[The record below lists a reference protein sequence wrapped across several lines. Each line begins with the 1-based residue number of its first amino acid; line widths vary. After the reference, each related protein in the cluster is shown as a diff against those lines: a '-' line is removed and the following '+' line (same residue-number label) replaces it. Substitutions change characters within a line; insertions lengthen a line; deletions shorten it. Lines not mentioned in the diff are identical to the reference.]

1 MSLPS
6 SNSIPNLG
14 GIYGNIT
21 QLTGTPSQVS
31 QAQQALWTAVWPPA
45 GSIYKF
51 LNALPP
57 GELKSWL
64 TAGPQEF
71 YKKIIQLF
79 TGKRWTSGDYV
90 LGERLNDN
98 IYGQGDIGRQQVTDD
113 MVAVAHQ
120 LFNQLFGVRIATSDD
135 LDALDA
141 GIVAYKAREASRG
154 ISQDAIERAVFLK
167 QHFYPSSTYN
177 KTPWDLRYF
186 EMYPLVDRIPDYELD
201 KWYTGEV
208 IGGGHATD
216 GIIEVSAANVLQQF
230 VGADF
235 NPVTGT
241 TTLPDGTVLSPGG
254 GSGSGGGNSSGSPL
268 DNVVSYV
275 KANPA
280 MIGLVLLGGY
290 FLYEEYA

>member
-1 MSLPS
+1 MSVPS
-6 SNSIPNLG
+6 TATIPNLG

-21 QLTGTPSQVS
+21 QLTGTDQQIS
-31 QAQQALWTAVWPPA
+31 QAQQALWSAVWPPA

-64 TAGPQEF
+64 TAGPVEF
-71 YKKIIQLF
+71 YKKLIQLF
-79 TGKRWTSGDYV
+79 TGKKWTSGDYV

-98 IYGQGDIGRQQVTDD
+98 VYGQKDIGRQQVTDD
-113 MVAVAHQ
+113 MVAVAHT

-135 LDALDA
+135 LDALDN
-141 GIVAYKAREASRG
+141 GIIAYKARQSSQG

-177 KTPWDLRYF
+177 KAPWDLRYF
-186 EMYPLVDRIPDYELD
+186 ELYPLVDRIPAYEPG
-201 KWYTGEV
+201 KWFTGEV
-208 IGGGHATD
+208 IGGGHATE
-216 GIIEVSAANVLQQF
+216 GIIEISAANVLQQF

-235 NPVTGT
+235 NPATGT
-241 TTLPDGTVLSPGG
+241 TTLPDGTVLSPGNDG
-254 GSGSGGGNSSGSPL
+254 SGSPL

-275 KANPA
+275 KANP
-280 MIGLVLLGGY
+280 MLFGLVLIGGY
-290 FLYEEYA
+290 FLYEEYT

>member
-1 MSLPS
+1 MSVPS
-6 SNSIPNLG
+6 SNAGIPNLG

-21 QLTGTPSQVS
+21 QLTGSDQQIS

-57 GELKSWL
+57 GELKNWL

-71 YKKIIQLF
+71 YKKLIQLF
-79 TGKRWTSGDYV
+79 TGKKWTSGDYV

-98 IYGQGDIGRQQVTDD
+98 VYGQKDIGRQQVTDD
-113 MVAVAHQ
+113 MVAVAHT

-135 LDALDA
+135 LDALDN
-141 GIVAYKAREASRG
+141 GIIAYKARQSSQG

-177 KTPWDLRYF
+177 KVPWDLRYF
-186 EMYPLVDRIPDYELD
+186 EVYPLVDRIPAYEPG
-201 KWYTGEV
+201 KWFTGEV
-208 IGGGHATD
+208 IGGGHATE

-235 NPVTGT
+235 NPATGT
-241 TTLPDGTVLSPGG
+241 TTLPDGTVLSPG
-254 GSGSGGGNSSGSPL
+254 SDSSSGSPL

-275 KANPA
+275 KANP
-280 MIGLVLLGGY
+280 MVLGLVLIGGY
-290 FLYEEYA
+290 FLYEEYV

>member
-1 MSLPS
+1 MSVPS
-6 SNSIPNLG
+6 SSSIPNLG

-21 QLTGTPSQVS
+21 QLKGTDQQIS

-57 GELKSWL
+57 GELKNWL

-71 YKKIIQLF
+71 YKKLIQLF
-79 TGKRWTSGDYV
+79 TGKKWTSGDYV

-98 IYGQGDIGRQQVTDD
+98 VYGQKDIGRSQVTDD
-113 MVAVAHQ
+113 MVAVAHT

-135 LDALDA
+135 LDALDN
-141 GIVAYKAREASRG
+141 GIVAYKARESSRG

-177 KTPWDLRYF
+177 KMPWDLRYF
-186 EMYPLVDRIPDYELD
+186 EVYPLVDRIPAYEPD
-201 KWYTGEV
+201 KWFTGEV

-216 GIIEVSAANVLQQF
+216 GIIEISAANVLQQF

-235 NPVTGT
+235 NPATGT
-241 TTLPDGTVLSPGG
+241 TTLPDGTVLSPGD
-254 GSGSGGGNSSGSPL
+254 SGSSSGSPL

-275 KANPA
+275 KANP
-280 MIGLVLLGGY
+280 MVLGLALIGGY
-290 FLYEEYA
+290 LLYEEYA